1 MENNSKF
8 VRGKEKARENIE
20 NDLQYRYKMEVD
32 RGEYVLHIPYA
43 TKEALEKTVYDISL
57 EADLKNCFI
66 EVDAYCDELGLTW

>member
-8 VRGKEKARENIE
+8 VRGKGKVRENIE

-43 TKEALEKTVYDISL
+43 TKEALEKTAYDIIGQMSL
-57 EADLKNCFI
+57 EAHLKN
-66 EVDAYCDELGLTW
+66 ALLR